1 MNKENLMERYY
12 IIKGKMLE
20 LKESMENE
28 KLKTMSMGVSHA
40 VINFD
45 DFKVNIHSEGLEEI
59 CLSLY
64 FLNKEI
70 ASMLIE
76 KDDDFKFYF
85 DEVCVDF
92 VEG

>member
-1 MNKENLMERYY
+1 MNKKNLMERYY

-20 LKESMENE
+20 LKESMENK
-28 KLKTMSMGVSHA
+28 KLKTMCLGVSHA
-40 VINFD
+40 AIQFD
-45 DFKVNIHSEGLEEI
+45 DFKLNIHSEGLEEI

-64 FLNKEI
+64 FLNEEI
-70 ASMLIE
+70 ANMIIE

-85 DEVCVDF
+85 EDVCVDF